1 VGNLRTAGALWVAAG
16 LICAG
21 LFVVV
26 FIGEN
31 LADPGALLRD
41 PWLPALILGGAI
53 VGLVTG
59 SLLITRPGPMAVRWS
74 SIAGVAWL
82 VAFGSLALTAL
93 GGPDY
98 GPLLSSGLVTGF
110 GAAGA
115 IVAYPSRGTPQP
127 G

>member
-1 VGNLRTAGALWVAAG
+1 VGNPRTAGALWVAAG

-21 LFVVV
+21 LFVTV
-26 FIGEN
+26 FVGEN

-53 VGLVTG
+53 VGLLTG

-74 SIAGVAWL
+74 TIAGVAWL
-82 VAFGSLALTAL
+82 VAFGALALTAL
-93 GGPDY
+93 DGPDY
-98 GPLLSSGLVTGF
+98 GPLLSSGLITGF
-110 GAAGA
+110 GVAGA
-115 IVAYPSRGTPQP
+115 VVGYSSRRTPRS